1 MKAII
6 LAAGVGKRLRP
17 LTNDKPKP
25 MVLVSGKPI
34 LHHIWNMLPK
44 EITEVVL
51 VVGYKAEKIREYFG
65 DEFGGRKV
73 RYVAQEQPLG
83 TGAALMLC
91 KNFIA
96 DGEKF
101 LFLYADDL
109 HSKKSIAKLLKHDC
123 ALLVYKHADPS
134 RFGVVETAPDGK
146 IVSLEEKPEKP
157 KSNLVSVGV
166 YVLPSRIFNYAASP
180 NVNGEIYATD
190 MVNGLIADT
199 PVYAVQSDFWHPIG
213 YPEDITAAE
222 QILHQRHAS
231 A

>member
-25 MVLVSGKPI
+25 MVEVSGKPI
-34 LHHIWNMLPK
+34 LHHIWDTLPK
-44 EITEVVL
+44 EISEVVL

-73 RYVAQEQPLG
+73 RYVLQDQPLG
-83 TGAALMLC
+83 TGAALLLC

-96 DGEKF
+96 NGEKF

-109 HSKKSIAKLLKHDC
+109 HSKKSVGELLKHDC
-123 ALLVYKHADPS
+123 AMLVYKHADPS
-134 RFGVVETAPDGK
+134 RFGVVEVGLDGK
-146 IVSLEEKPEKP
+146 VASLEEKPARS

-166 YVLPSRIFNYAASP
+166 YVLPSRIFNYAAAP

-190 MVNGLIADT
+190 MVNQLMVEQ

-213 YPEDITAAE
+213 YPEDVASAE
-222 QILHQRHAS
+222 QALRYEKQ
-231 A
+231 